1 MTEKEERLDEELAK
15 TAEETAETT
24 ESSNESTETEAQTPQ
39 PEEEAVEKSELELLQ
54 EKNNELEDQFLR
66 ARAEIA
72 NITSRNRNER
82 ELLQK
87 YRSQDLGKKLLPA
100 IDNLERAMAA
110 DVDQDQAANLKK
122 GVEMVLESLRQAL
135 KEEGIEEIPAE
146 GAMLIQTCIKR
157 CRLYLPLMKHR
168 QTQSLLSCK
177 KGINCMIVSCVQA
190 WSSLHNS
197 SFYL

>member
-1 MTEKEERLDEELAK
+1 VTEKEERLDEELDK

-39 PEEEAVEKSELELLQ
+39 PEEETVEKSELELLQ

-87 YRSQDLGKKLLPA
+87 YRSQDLGKKTVA
-100 IDNLERAMAA
+100 SN
-110 DVDQDQAANLKK
+110 
-122 GVEMVLESLRQAL
+122 RQF
-135 KEEGIEEIPAE
+135 GTSD
-146 GAMLIQTCIKR
+146 GSR
-157 CRLYLPLMKHR
+157 CRSRPSGEFEKR
-168 QTQSLLSCK
+168 R
-177 KGINCMIVSCVQA
+177 
-190 WSSLHNS
+190 
-197 SFYL
+197 

>member
-1 MTEKEERLDEELAK
+1 MTEKEERLDEELDK

-66 ARAEIA
+66 DRAEIA

-87 YRSQDLGKKLLPA
+87 YRSQDL
-100 IDNLERAMAA
+100 
-110 DVDQDQAANLKK
+110 
-122 GVEMVLESLRQAL
+122 ESLRQAL

-146 GAMLIQTCIKR
+146 GAMFDPNLHQAVQTVPASDETPADTIVTV
-157 CRLYLPLMKHR
+157 L
-168 QTQSLLSCK
+168 Q
-177 KGINCMIVSCVQA
+177 KGYKLHDRVLRASMVIVAQ
-190 WSSLHNS
+190 
-197 SFYL
+197 

>member
-1 MTEKEERLDEELAK
+1 MTEKEERLDEELDK

-24 ESSNESTETEAQTPQ
+24 ESSNESTEIEAQTPQ
-39 PEEEAVEKSELELLQ
+39 PEEETVEKSELELLQ

-146 GAMLIQTCIKR
+146 GAMFDPNLHQAVQTVPASDETPADTIVTV
-157 CRLYLPLMKHR
+157 L
-168 QTQSLLSCK
+168 Q
-177 KGINCMIVSCVQA
+177 KGYKLHDRVLRASMVIVAQ
-190 WSSLHNS
+190 
-197 SFYL
+197 

>member
-1 MTEKEERLDEELAK
+1 VTEKEERLDEELDK

-110 DVDQDQAANLKK
+110 DVDQDQK

-146 GAMLIQTCIKR
+146 DAMFDPNLHQAVQTVPASDETPADTIVTV
-157 CRLYLPLMKHR
+157 L
-168 QTQSLLSCK
+168 Q
-177 KGINCMIVSCVQA
+177 KGYKLHDRVLRASMVIVAQ
-190 WSSLHNS
+190 
-197 SFYL
+197 